1 MPKLSVIDLAM
12 FLLETR
18 ERPFNV
24 GPLVLLRPPK
34 GQPKRFAD
42 RLLKRMLE
50 HPPGPPFNYRLSLS
64 LTSVPSLEPL
74 DDVDL
79 SRHVH
84 RLTLEGDGSM
94 SNLIEQVCT
103 LHETPLDRSGLLWQF
118 YVIDGL
124 ADGRVALYGKVHH
137 GTIDGRTFVQAVT
150 HWFSTDAADT
160 DVRALWQG
168 VPRASHARGRLEA
181 GLGETGPAI
190 GGALRKS
197 LATASGLVSS
207 TASLYRMLA
216 AQGLRSLGLN
226 DKAMALP
233 FLRVPRVLSGKPSSK
248 RNYAF
253 TTLPLGELKALGKN
267 AGATVNDMLLAVLDG
282 ALDRYLSAEP
292 RRARKPL
299 VVDMPVALSGASG
312 GNQIAVLQLAMGL
325 PSMTLH
331 ERLQAIRAETSRVKA
346 AVKDNPAETVMLYT
360 TLVHSLPILLE
371 RVGLSRPLLVSN
383 LLFSN
388 PFGFEKRCFLMG
400 AEVELALPM
409 SVVAAGQML
418 NVTVVTLADHLQIGF
433 LGIPSAVE
441 HIDRLADC
449 TLEAFEELKA
459 EFGSVEAPASA
470 AVQPAA
476 PPAARK
482 GTGARRAPAK
492 PGAAQRAAPKPAT
505 KRQAAAKRVARKA
518 AAA

>member
-12 FLLETR
+12 FLLETHQ
-18 ERPFNV
+18 RPFNV

-34 GQPKRFAD
+34 GQPRRFAD
-42 RLLKRMLE
+42 KLVQRMLE
-50 HPPGPPFNYRLSLS
+50 HPPGPPFNYKLSLS
-64 LTSVPSLEPL
+64 LTSAPSLEPL
-74 DDVDL
+74 DHADL

-84 RLTLEGDGSM
+84 RLTLDGDGSM
-94 SNLIEQVCT
+94 NNLLEQVCT

-150 HWFSTDAADT
+150 HWFSTDPADPE
-160 DVRALWQG
+160 VRALWQG
-168 VPRASHARGRLEA
+168 VPRASHARDKLEA
-181 GLGETGPAI
+181 GLGEAGSAI
-190 GGALRKS
+190 VGTLRKS
-197 LATASGLVSS
+197 MATASGIVSS
-207 TASLYRMLA
+207 SASLYRMLA

-253 TTLPLGELKALGKN
+253 TTLPLGELKAIGKN
-267 AGATVNDMLLAVLDG
+267 AGATVNDTLLAVLDG
-282 ALDRYLSAEP
+282 ALDRYLAGKP

-299 VVDMPVALSGASG
+299 VVDMPVALTGASG

-325 PSMTLH
+325 PGMSLR
-331 ERLQAIRAETSRVKA
+331 ERLDAIRKETSRVKA
-346 AVKDNPAETVMLYT
+346 AVKDNPTETVMLYT

-371 RVGLSRPLLVSN
+371 RVGISRPLLVSN

-388 PFGFEKRCFLMG
+388 PFGLEKRCYLMG

-418 NVTVVTLADHLQIGF
+418 NVTVVTLAEKLQIGF
-433 LGIPSAVE
+433 LGIPGAVDRIE
-441 HIDRLADC
+441 RLAEC
-449 TLEAFEELKA
+449 TLEAFEELKT
-459 EFGSVEAPASA
+459 EFGTCEPPAPATEPVSSPRV
-470 AVQPAA
+470 AVKTARAKRTPAGRA
-476 PPAARK
+476 TPKAVGMKRPAARR
-482 GTGARRAPAK
+482 G
-492 PGAAQRAAPKPAT
+492 
-505 KRQAAAKRVARKA
+505 ARKA
-518 AAA
+518 VAT